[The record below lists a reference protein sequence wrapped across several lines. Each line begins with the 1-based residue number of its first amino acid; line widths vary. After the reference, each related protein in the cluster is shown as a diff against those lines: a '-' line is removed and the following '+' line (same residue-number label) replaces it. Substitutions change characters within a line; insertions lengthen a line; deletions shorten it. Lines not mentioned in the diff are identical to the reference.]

1 MTFYSNSLTVKE
13 PGKYEL
19 YLMERGIGSRST
31 LVSGK
36 PSFCDIAPMQKD
48 SRLSRVYKTACE
60 IVMNQLL
67 NHNSAI
73 EHTVNRNVRIQI
85 TAVKLLKIIILLQA
99 VQTIIHPCVNGQQ
112 RIQSTSVLLWSSL
125 SGWGLEVDRCN
136 NTQQQDCYNPLV
148 RYSLQLP
155 PEDTPPHPSREGEGL
170 TLTVLNQRNAAV
182 VFHKVFPLGQYW
194 AHYADLQWHMDRVAS
209 GRVVVITVS
218 VSGTV
223 GLRQAA
229 HQLAQLGSL
238 FALHLTPMAHWTWVF
253 VKGGRTISETVI
265 LRGVAQHHA
274 HLLLP
279 LSDLP
284 SPTQSSNQS
293 LQQQRWQYCQ
303 LHGAM
308 GGLCDEHSPDPLPS
322 PSPPTLA
329 HQSALAN
336 VPVVVTAGARHQYL
350 YHTLNTLL
358 AAPGAQR
365 SNVLVV
371 LGDAPQ
377 PTTQLLRL
385 INVKFTQ
392 VPVHGKDNFK
402 LFRYY
407 RSVFQLVARTFP
419 DAPAVIFLDEDVEVS
434 PDFFSFMS
442 QTLWL
447 LREDPT
453 LYCING
459 FSATGN
465 EGRAFNKSQ
474 LFRGSVQV
482 EWGYAVSLDFVREAL
497 ESWGEA
503 KTLLYDFWLYTS
515 VRKHRECVFPE
526 VSRTRH
532 FGIGTNTISYFK
544 ESVIRMPLQIE
555 TPVTLPWVSMLK
567 IQSWQQY
574 ISQEVKDATIL
585 TGNPCRDSFLPSPP
599 TARTYVFYYRL
610 DVSQAGNPDIEQYHH
625 AVKCLGLWSLS
636 VQGHH
641 RGVSVVRFSP
651 NSTLYL
657 VGVPYSYYSHLF
669 KKNIALWNVDSLSD
683 QEFTEMRNYTL
694 EQDSVKVHIRNINV
708 TAEYLSDMLTT
719 K

>member
-1 MTFYSNSLTVKE
+1 MRKRLDCEGSVVTVTTRPPEPPYFATKRRNHPGSPKPKDSNSYIYK
-13 PGKYEL
+13 
-19 YLMERGIGSRST
+19 
-31 LVSGK
+31 VS
-36 PSFCDIAPMQKD
+36 PQ
-48 SRLSRVYKTACE
+48 
-60 IVMNQLL
+60 
-67 NHNSAI
+67 
-73 EHTVNRNVRIQI
+73 
-85 TAVKLLKIIILLQA
+85 
-99 VQTIIHPCVNGQQ
+99 
-112 RIQSTSVLLWSSL
+112 
-125 SGWGLEVDRCN
+125 
-136 NTQQQDCYNPLV
+136 
-148 RYSLQLP
+148 
-155 PEDTPPHPSREGEGL
+155 
-170 TLTVLNQRNAAV
+170 
-182 VFHKVFPLGQYW
+182 VFPLGQYW

-308 GGLCDEHSPDPLPS
+308 GGLCDEHSPDPLPP

-385 INVKFTQ
+385 INVNFTQ

-459 FSATGN
+459 FSATGFFGKAHDDKN
-465 EGRAFNKSQ
+465 V
-474 LFRGSVQV
+474 LRGISQV
-482 EWGYAVSLDFVREAL
+482 EWGYAISLEFIEEAL
-497 ESWGEA
+497 TMWHLNTNETD
-503 KTLLYDFWLYTS
+503 TLFYDEWLYKKVS
-515 VRKHRECVFPE
+515 QGRECVFPE

-532 FGIGTNTISYFK
+532 YGIGVNSDPRSTEIFFLT
-544 ESVIRMPLQIE
+544 MPIVKTWGIKLHDVEGLQLPRWQQSFSHNIKHS
-555 TPVTLPWVSMLK
+555 TPV
-567 IQSWQQY
+567 
-574 ISQEVKDATIL
+574 
-585 TGNPCRDSFLPSPP
+585 TGNPCQLSFVDN
-599 TARTYVFYYRL
+599 TNNNYVFYYNMTKKS
-610 DVSQAGNPDIEQYHH
+610 DGNPDYKNFYFTAQ
-625 AVKCLGLWSLS
+625 CLGAWAFSEQGLHDNVLTVRLS
-636 VQGHH
+636 MAV
-641 RGVSVVRFSP
+641 
-651 NSTLYL
+651 TLYV
-657 VGVPYSYYSHLF
+657 VGAPYSPHAHLRPSHVIPWDIDLISEEEE
-669 KKNIALWNVDSLSD
+669 NILI
-683 QEFTEMRNYTL
+683 EKIREL
-694 EQDSVKVHIRNINV
+694 ELGKYHIQNLNV
-708 TAEYLSDMLTT
+708 THDTLMNLMSSEPAMS
-719 K
+719 

>member
-1 MTFYSNSLTVKE
+1 MKDKRCLSELQRRRIQTWFYAIILFAV
-13 PGKYEL
+13 
-19 YLMERGIGSRST
+19 ST
-31 LVSGK
+31 ES
-36 PSFCDIAPMQKD
+36 
-48 SRLSRVYKTACE
+48 
-60 IVMNQLL
+60 
-67 NHNSAI
+67 
-73 EHTVNRNVRIQI
+73 RNVRL
-85 TAVKLLKIIILLQA
+85 T
-99 VQTIIHPCVNGQQ
+99 T
-112 RIQSTSVLLWSSL
+112 WSSKDG
-125 SGWGLEVDRCN
+125 SGLEIYGCG
-136 NTQQQDCYNPLV
+136 
-148 RYSLQLP
+148 
-155 PEDTPPHPSREGEGL
+155 TPPPQDPKRCENDWIVNEAWIPSQQEHRSRSPPPPTEGI
-170 TLTVLNQRNAAV
+170 TLTVLNQRTATLI
-182 VFHKVFPLGQYW
+182 FTKVFPLDQYW
-194 AHYADLQWHMDRVAS
+194 ARYVDLQWHMDRVAS
-209 GRVVVITVS
+209 GRVVVITVA

-308 GGLCDEHSPDPLPS
+308 GGLCDEHSPDPLPP

-385 INVKFTQ
+385 INVNFTQ

-453 LYCING
+453 LYCINTY
-459 FSATGN
+459 SATGLKD
-465 EGRAFNKSQ
+465 RAFHPSRV
-474 LFRGSVQV
+474 LRGSLQV
-482 EWGYAVSLDFVREAL
+482 SWGYALPLYFIREAL
-497 ESWGEA
+497 SIWPNESS
-503 KTLLYDFWLYTS
+503 KIYIYDYWMYRD
-515 VRKHRECVFPE
+515 VRRGRECVYPE
-526 VSRTRH
+526 ISRSFH
-532 FGIGTNTISYFK
+532 FGVGMNSDAILDEKTFLSKPLLQEAYVDLMRVSDIQIDSWRRQLSQNISH
-544 ESVIRMPLQIE
+544 
-555 TPVTLPWVSMLK
+555 
-567 IQSWQQY
+567 
-574 ISQEVKDATIL
+574 ATVL
-585 TGNPCRDSFLPSPP
+585 RGNPCSPNFIPSDLSNSH
-599 TARTYVFYYRL
+599 YVFYYRL
-610 DVSQAGNPDIEQYHH
+610 DKLQENLPNPEQFHH
-625 AVKCLGLWSLS
+625 LFNCVYTWTFSEQGLHEGVAIVTLS
-636 VQGHH
+636 V
-641 RGVSVVRFSP
+641 RT
-651 NSTLYL
+651 TLYL
-657 VGVPYSYYSHLF
+657 VGVPYSSYSYLRPPRLLLWDIDTIPEEEYIIVE
-669 KKNIALWNVDSLSD
+669 KNEINNERFPFRVSNVDMTEEKLTSILSI
-683 QEFTEMRNYTL
+683 
-694 EQDSVKVHIRNINV
+694 S
-708 TAEYLSDMLTT
+708 
-719 K
+719 